1 MLARRFR
8 IGDPDPAAE
17 GVAMSTGFEHRR
29 EALVARMYDAVLDAS
44 LWSAVLE
51 GIADLTDSAAALI
64 HGFSVDRE
72 MYTFH
77 DLGRIDPDCKRRH
90 ELYHVANPWMRSSR
104 FAAGRVVHSD
114 DLIPL
119 AQLKRT
125 AFYDDVLRPQRIAHG
140 TIVNVISRPD
150 FKVSI
155 NVERSETKGP
165 FSERDVA
172 VLNSLLPHLRRASEL
187 RLRMLDY
194 RAAAQAE
201 RDALDALSTGIITFD
216 TGHRVL
222 FANVAARA
230 QAEAM
235 SLRVNTGTDV
245 SGPSAVTNAFRA
257 LVGDAVRGGAGG
269 TTRLQR
275 SDGGDIG
282 VTVAPVRGHA
292 LDQPSHHTAVR
303 PAAIALLVDVSRT
316 HDSASALLAARHGLT
331 AAEMRVVAAL
341 AQANGMTAVAAMLGI
356 SRNTLK
362 THAKRIYAK
371 VGIRGHAELVQSIAQ
386 IARTLGPVA

>member
-1 MLARRFR
+1 
-8 IGDPDPAAE
+8 
-17 GVAMSTGFEHRR
+17 
-29 EALVARMYDAVLDAS
+29 MYDAVLDAS

-51 GIADLTDSAAALI
+51 GIADLTDSTGALI
-64 HGFSVDRE
+64 HGFSVNRE

-77 DLGRIDPDCKRRH
+77 ELGRIDPDCKRRH

-104 FAAGRVVHSD
+104 FRAGHLVRSD
-114 DLIPL
+114 DLIAL

-125 AFYDDVLRPQRIAHG
+125 SFYDDVLRPQNIAHG

-165 FSERDVA
+165 FSERDIA

-194 RAAAQAE
+194 RAAARAE

-216 TGHRVL
+216 AGHRVL
-222 FANVAARA
+222 FANATARVH
-230 QAEAM
+230 AEDL
-235 SLRVNTGTDV
+235 SLHLNTGTDV
-245 SGPSAVTNAFRA
+245 SGPPSVTNAFRA
-257 LVGDAVRGGAGG
+257 LVGDVVRGGAGG
-269 TTRLQR
+269 AIRLPR
-275 SDGGDIG
+275 GDGGDID

-292 LDQPSHHTAVR
+292 LDRPSHHAMAR
-303 PAAIALLVDVSRT
+303 PVAIALLVDVSRT
-316 HDSASALLAARHGLT
+316 HDAASALLAARHGLT
-331 AAEMRVVAAL
+331 AAEMRVATAL
-341 AQANGMTAVAAMLGI
+341 AQANDMSAVAAMLGI

-371 VGIRGHAELVQSIAQ
+371 VGIRGHTELVRAIAQ
-386 IARTLGPVA
+386 IAGTLGPAI

>member
-1 MLARRFR
+1 MLAHRLR

-17 GVAMSTGFEHRR
+17 GLVMSTGFEQRR
-29 EALVARMYDAVLDAS
+29 EALVGLMYDAVLDAS

-104 FAAGRVVHSD
+104 FAAGRVVRSD

-125 AFYDDVLRPQRIAHG
+125 AFYDDVLRPQSIAHG

-150 FKVSI
+150 FRISI

-165 FSERDVA
+165 FSERDIA

-187 RLRMLDY
+187 RLHMLDY

-216 TGHRVL
+216 AGHRVL
-222 FANVAARA
+222 FANAAARA
-230 QAEAM
+230 QAEEL
-235 SLRVNTGTDV
+235 SLHLNAGTDV
-245 SGPSAVTNAFRA
+245 SGPPAVTNAFRA

-269 TTRLQR
+269 TTRLPR
-275 SDGGDIG
+275 GDGGDIG

-292 LDQPSHHTAVR
+292 LDHPSHHTVAR
-303 PAAIALLVDVSRT
+303 SAAIALLVDVSRT
-316 HDSASALLAARHGLT
+316 RDAASALLAARHGLT
-331 AAEMRVVAAL
+331 AAEMRVAAAL

-386 IARTLGPVA
+386 IARTLGPAA